1 MAIQI
6 YHIHLLNGEVIEARE
21 EYDLPWK
28 EGLIAKYQQ
37 AKEDDMFEIGDA
49 LLGFSYILK
58 KSILY
63 ISTAG
68 VKKVTN

>member
-21 EYDLPWK
+21 EYDLPWE

-37 AKEDDMFEIGDA
+37 AKDDEMFEIGGP
-49 LLGFSYILK
+49 LFGCCYILK

-63 ISTAG
+63 ISTGGVLAG
-68 VKKVTN
+68 DK

>member
-21 EYDLPWK
+21 EYDLPWE

-37 AKEDDMFEIGDA
+37 AKDDEMFEIGGP
-49 LLGFSYILK
+49 LVECCYILK

-63 ISTAG
+63 ISTCG
-68 VKKVTN
+68 VLGGD